1 MLKPGSQLNGQ
12 YQLIR
17 QLGQGGFGET
27 WEILVN
33 GQTKVLKILLEDF
46 PKAVELFQREAQV
59 LSQLDH
65 PGIPK
70 ADDNSYFCCDVDD
83 QSNPIHGYVMEKIP
97 GVTLSQWMKAQNYQP
112 VSPLKTL
119 AWLTQLT
126 QILHYLHQY
135 GFLHRDIKPS
145 NIMLN
150 EDGTL
155 VLIDFGGIKAA
166 AATHLQNHLGDLTG
180 TRIASQGYTPTE
192 QMEGQAVAQ
201 SDFFALGRT
210 CVYLLTGK
218 NPSEFSSILGKL
230 IWQDSASMLPPEL
243 VAFIEELM
251 APFASQRPQNTQ
263 VILDQ
268 LPLIQRVVKQSEKPL
283 TEQLSVF
290 QRISNYCYQPSTIP
304 ISKRLRIAGLSGLLT
319 SAVLLSLRFVGALQP
334 LELSAYDV
342 LFRLRP
348 LEAPDERLVLVTI
361 SDADL
366 RFQEKQGFSRRNE
379 EQSIAYDGA
388 LEQLINTLSA
398 YQPRAIGLDIY
409 LDWMET
415 EDSEAMLQ
423 TLQSPEKLITAC
435 QAGENEIPPLKHTDM
450 ERVGFTNFLSDTDR
464 LVRRHLLLG
473 RFGGLGDCQTPY
485 ALSLQLASKY
495 LEADNISGRFTEEGY
510 LAFDELVLKNLTR
523 RTSGYQNLETDVGQ
537 ILLNYRSTRTPR
549 AIASAFSLEDVLTKN
564 IQSTDIRD
572 RIVLVGVD
580 RIDSLDPEGIR
591 RLDSWRTPFNVE
603 IPGVFVHAHMTSQLI
618 SAVLDNR
625 PILQTLSQSVEGIL
639 ILSIALYGSSIVILS
654 LHKQAKL
661 LIYSLTLVACLGT
674 TFILFVE
681 GWWLPTVPFVLA
693 LVGAGGMSAIAT
705 NSKSIKKLI

>member
-1 MLKPGSQLNGQ
+1 MLTPGSRLNGQ

-46 PKAVELFQREAQV
+46 PKAVELFQREAHV

-70 ADDNSYFCCDVDD
+70 ADANSYFCCDVDG
-83 QSNPIHGYVMEKIP
+83 QSSPIHGYIMEKVS

-119 AWLTQLT
+119 IWLTQLT
-126 QILHYLHQY
+126 QILNYLHQY

-145 NIMLN
+145 NIMLK
-150 EDGTL
+150 EDDTL
-155 VLIDFGGIKAA
+155 VLIDFGGVKAA

-218 NPSEFSSILGKL
+218 HPSEFSSILGKL
-230 IWQDSASMLPPEL
+230 IWQESSSTLQPEL

-251 APFASQRPQNTQ
+251 APFPSQRPQNTQ

-268 LPLIQRVVKQSEKPL
+268 LPLIQRVVKQSEKPP

-304 ISKRLRIAGLSGLLT
+304 ISKRLRIAGLSSLLT
-319 SAVLLSLRFVGALQP
+319 STVLLSLRFVGALQP
-334 LELSAYDV
+334 LELGTYDAF
-342 LFRLRP
+342 FRLRP

-366 RFQEKQGFSRRNE
+366 RFQDKQGFSRRNA
-379 EQSIAYDGA
+379 EQSIAYDEA
-388 LEQLINTLSA
+388 LEQLINTLST

-415 EDSEAMLQ
+415 EDSKALIQ
-423 TLQSPEKLITAC
+423 SLQSPDKLITAC
-435 QAGENEIPPLKHTDM
+435 QAGKNEIPPLKHADI
-450 ERVGFTNFLSDTDR
+450 EKVGFTNFLSDTDG

-495 LEADNISGRFTEEGY
+495 LEAEKISGRFTEEGY
-510 LAFDELVLKNLTR
+510 LAFDDLTLKNLTR
-523 RTSGYQNLETDVGQ
+523 RISGYQNLETDVGQ
-537 ILLNYRSTRTPR
+537 ILLNYRSTRTLR
-549 AIASAFSLEDVLTKN
+549 AIAPAFSLEDILTQD
-564 IQSTDIRD
+564 IQPTDIQD

-580 RIDSLDPEGIR
+580 RIDSLDPKGVR
-591 RLDSWRTPFNVE
+591 RLDSWQTPFNVE
-603 IPGVFVHAHMTSQLI
+603 VPGVFVHAHMTSQLI
-618 SAVLDNR
+618 SAVLDAR
-625 PILQTLSQSVEGIL
+625 PIIQTLSQPVEGIL
-639 ILSIALYGSSIVILS
+639 ILSIAIYGSSIVILS
-654 LHKQAKL
+654 LRRQVKL
-661 LIYSLTLVACLGT
+661 LIYSLTLVLCLGT
-674 TFILFVE
+674 AFILFLK
-681 GWWLPTVPFVLA
+681 GWWLPVIPFVLA
-693 LVGAGGMSAIAT
+693 LVGAGGMSAIST
-705 NSKSIKKLI
+705 SSKSIKNLI